1 MKAYKQFIVNQL
13 ASFGIFVYRKA
24 HDSDFQ
30 LSRRI
35 EAEQIRNSG
44 GVLHIG
50 AHEGQEAAFY
60 AECGAKVLWIE
71 AEPEVF
77 KTLSSNISNYAQQN
91 AICALLGSENRE
103 NVAFNLA
110 SNKGASSS
118 IYLPNVESNQLF
130 RITTSIKLNMRR
142 LDSLISPSIAQELK
156 HWVVDVQ
163 GAELPVLLGAGKLI
177 EFCNS
182 IVVEAKND
190 SFYNGGTR
198 YSELH
203 DFLLNEGFIALW
215 GIEEDS
221 EENIFFLRVQ
231 GKKEF
236 KR

>member
-1 MKAYKQFIVNQL
+1 MRPHKQFIVKHL
-13 ASFGIFVYRKA
+13 ARIGIFVYRKA

-60 AECGAKVLWIE
+60 EECGSKVLWIE

-77 KTLSSNISNYAQQN
+77 NTLSRNISQYAQQK
-91 AICALLGSENRE
+91 AICALLGSEDRM
-103 NVAFNLA
+103 NVPFNLA

-118 IYLPNVESNQLF
+118 IYLPNVELNPPF
-130 RITTSIKLNMRR
+130 TITTSIELNMKR
-142 LDSLISPSIAQELK
+142 LDSLISPSVAKDFK

-163 GAELPVLLGAGKLI
+163 GAELPVLIGAGKLI
-177 EFCNS
+177 KFCNS

-190 SFYNGGTR
+190 SFYKGGTR

-203 DFLLNEGFIALW
+203 SFLLKEGFMPLW
-215 GIEEDS
+215 GIEKDS
-221 EENIFFLRVQ
+221 EDNIFFLRVQ
-231 GKKEF
+231 SRKEI
-236 KR
+236 

>member
-1 MKAYKQFIVNQL
+1 MRPYKRFIVKQL

-24 HDSDFQ
+24 HESDFQ

-60 AECGAKVLWIE
+60 AECGSKVLWIE

-77 KTLSSNISNYAQQN
+77 NTLSRNISEYAQQK
-91 AICALLGSENRE
+91 AICALLGSEDRKD
-103 NVAFNLA
+103 VPFNLA

-118 IYLPNVESNQLF
+118 IYLPNVEANPLF
-130 RITTSIKLNMRR
+130 TITTSINLNMRR
-142 LDSLISPSIAQELK
+142 LDSLISPSIAQEYK

-190 SFYNGGTR
+190 SFYKGGTR

-203 DFLLNEGFIALW
+203 DFLLNEGFIPLW
-215 GIEEDS
+215 GIEKDS
-221 EENIFFLRVQ
+221 EENICFIRVQ
-231 GKKEF
+231 SR
-236 KR
+236 KRL